1 MLYVYRR
8 RKKERIQEDCRMDL
22 VSFFIRH
29 SQLIFIRYF
38 VQVSGCS
45 PDRSIVRRGCFCVE
59 METEGTI
66 SRETGQKFLES
77 WTDRAFNQGV
87 QVQILKTV
95 AFLNDFDTKVRSRLS
110 ELDRKLIFMNK
121 RIAYLESAVGDEDT
135 D

>member
-1 MLYVYRR
+1 
-8 RKKERIQEDCRMDL
+8 MDL
-22 VSFFIRH
+22 ISFFIRY
-29 SQLIFIRYF
+29 SQHIFIRYF